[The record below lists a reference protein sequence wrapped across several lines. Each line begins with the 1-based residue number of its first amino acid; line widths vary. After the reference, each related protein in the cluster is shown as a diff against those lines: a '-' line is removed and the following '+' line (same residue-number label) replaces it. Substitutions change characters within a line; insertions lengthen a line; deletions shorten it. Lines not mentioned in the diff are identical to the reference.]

1 MEEKQKQKHKKMND
15 DERIS
20 LYDMKCHIIH
30 KLELHLDENL
40 KAGDNPFGGVFMEYI
55 EEYKNIVKNH
65 PVITLVRVAPD
76 EGDSDTSNAV
86 KIKVVKHAERW
97 YQQEIGDCDAE

>member
-1 MEEKQKQKHKKMND
+1 MEEKQKPKHKKMND
-15 DERIS
+15 DDRIS

-40 KAGDNPFGGVFMEYI
+40 KAGDNPFDGVFMEYI

-65 PVITLVRVAPD
+65 SVITLVRVVPD
-76 EGDSDTSNAV
+76 EGDSNKSNAV
-86 KIKVVKHAERW
+86 KIKVVKQAERW
-97 YQQEIGDCDAE
+97 YQQEADCDAE